1 MTPRCPRS
9 GGDSS
14 LAPGIDVVHAGEFR
28 GGSHRNAEVDAPQ
41 LANGSREFPIPRLLR
56 VMRRRRAQKFVARA
70 VAAGAAVVHGR
81 IPFLESDEQDEI
93 LPGQKKM
100 LVHPTEP
107 VTFKFL
113 YAKEEDELEIHMEL
127 KWTPGKPPRSGA
139 KPSARPS
146 R

>member
-107 VTFKFL
+107 VTFKFPL
-113 YAKEEDELEIHMEL
+113 CQGGGRTRNSHGIEMDPWQAS
-127 KWTPGKPPRSGA
+127 TF
-139 KPSARPS
+139 
-146 R
+146 